1 MGTGAETAIRQRKS
15 TAVARSADFAYPGGE
30 SGRPAFFVAVG
41 RRIAQQATLPM
52 KNRWLIALAAVGI
65 HICIGSAYSWS
76 VFSKPLQSAFGWSL
90 KQANLTFGI
99 AIFFLGMSAAV
110 GGHFVERF
118 GPRAAGTISAILW
131 GLGLVGA
138 GLATKLGSLWMLY
151 LTYGVIGGVG
161 LGIGYVTPVSTLVK
175 WFPDRRGMATGLA
188 IMGFGFASMIAA
200 PVMAKLIESFG
211 VAPTFYTMGAVYLVI
226 MALSARY
233 LEPPPAGW
241 RPAGWD
247 GAKAGSKKA
256 VQDIS
261 NLTANEAVRT
271 WPFYGLWLMMFI
283 NITCGIAVISV
294 ASPLAQEVTGMSA
307 LAAGAIVGVI
317 GVFNG
322 AGRIGWATLSDYL
335 GRPYTFIAFF
345 LIQIVAF
352 WFLPTLSIV
361 LAFQVVLCAIMTCYG
376 GGFATLPAYI
386 GDLFGTKQ
394 IAAIHGYVLTSWA
407 MAGLAGSSLAS
418 FLREKTSSYSTMMRV
433 FAGIFIVALAVSV
446 AMQLYVRHAH
456 AAKHRL
462 TDREDEQL
470 AEEDAL

>member
-1 MGTGAETAIRQRKS
+1 
-15 TAVARSADFAYPGGE
+15 
-30 SGRPAFFVAVG
+30 
-41 RRIAQQATLPM
+41 
-52 KNRWLIALAAVGI
+52 
-65 HICIGSAYSWS
+65 
-76 VFSKPLQSAFGWSL
+76 
-90 KQANLTFGI
+90 
-99 AIFFLGMSAAV
+99 
-110 GGHFVERF
+110 
-118 GPRAAGTISAILW
+118 
-131 GLGLVGA
+131 
-138 GLATKLGSLWMLY
+138 
-151 LTYGVIGGVG
+151 
-161 LGIGYVTPVSTLVK
+161 
-175 WFPDRRGMATGLA
+175 
-188 IMGFGFASMIAA
+188 
-200 PVMAKLIESFG
+200 
-211 VAPTFYTMGAVYLVI
+211 
-226 MALSARY
+226 
-233 LEPPPAGW
+233 
-241 RPAGWD
+241 
-247 GAKAGSKKA
+247 
-256 VQDIS
+256 
-261 NLTANEAVRT
+261 
-271 WPFYGLWLMMFI
+271 
-283 NITCGIAVISV
+283 
-294 ASPLAQEVTGMSA
+294 MSA

-433 FAGIFIVALAVSV
+433 FAGIFILALAVSV